1 MEATMGDSISKLEGQ
16 LKAEQEKCIK
26 LKIRL
31 DDELKS
37 EREKLQK
44 NVEALNKWKAEC
56 IVKVS
61 SNK

>member
-1 MEATMGDSISKLEGQ
+1 MGDSISKMEGQ

-37 EREKLQK
+37 EKLSREKLQK